1 MPFSNAFTMVYFFPL
16 RRVHP
21 IKHLSGRAVSLL
33 HLNGALFRRTANSK
47 IMPRKPYII
56 FIVGLFTG
64 SNENYKRFSKYGDS
78 SQAPFSSLIVFSA
91 LCAISSISP
100 PPISCAVNKIC
111 RVDYSCACG
120 KCVPFRRH
128 SFRSV
133 SYLNRT
139 NTSFCLHCKHTP
151 QHRTA

>member
-1 MPFSNAFTMVYFFPL
+1 MHSFSGYISVPYSRSFLTSNLHFISPSVHASTSAPRSRRNTLSIPQVPFHEYSHCSFLSLSSGIYFLP
-16 RRVHP
+16 
-21 IKHLSGRAVSLL
+21 A
-33 HLNGALFRRTANSK
+33 A
-47 IMPRKPYII
+47 
-56 FIVGLFTG
+56 
-64 SNENYKRFSKYGDS
+64 S
-78 SQAPFSSLIVFSA
+78 SPHKKDHR
-91 LCAISSISP
+91 ISP
-100 PPISCAVNKIC
+100 PPISCAVHKIC